1 MKMPV
6 FMRMLTLVSL
16 IPPSLLGLSS
26 CDTDNEADVNEDPSQ
41 NITDIAVTGL
51 VDTYG
56 CTYADIAG
64 YANLNLLPLG
74 GGVPVIGVELE
85 TLDENDQTAPRQETT
100 STLQGNAFSVSFDN
114 LDPVTK
120 YKYRSFV
127 TCGGLTYYGQYRN
140 LTTKEIVNIISPGE
154 ATDVTRNSAVVT
166 SSVQTV
172 QIDPRENVYVGV
184 AYSTSKSALH
194 PDSVSK
200 TNKQAISLQQVE
212 GGMLSVTLYD
222 LSDET
227 TYYFASFTSVGEGI
241 GTLIGGRKT
250 SYKMS
255 SIGEFTT
262 EKFVHKVA
270 DAVNLGLSVKWAS
283 WNVGAESPE
292 DYGSYYAWGE
302 TEEKDDYSWS
312 TYKWCDGSYD
322 TQTKYCTDSDY
333 GIVDNKTVLDSWD
346 DVAHVKW
353 GGGWRMPTLDEIKE
367 LCNKCSWAW
376 TSVNGVNGQK
386 VTGPN
391 GNSIFLPAAGCRG
404 GSGGYRRGS
413 YGYYWSGTLNED
425 YGYYA
430 YYLLFRSGGGYWDYW
445 GDRNDGYAIRPVTD
459 K

>member
-16 IPPSLLGLSS
+16 IPLSLLSLSS

-100 STLQGNAFSVSFDN
+100 STLQGNAFSVSFEN

-154 ATDVTRNSAVVT
+154 ATDVTCNSAVVT

-200 TNKQAISLQQVE
+200 TNRQAISLQQVE
-212 GGMLSVTLYD
+212 GGMFSVTLYD

-227 TYYFASFTSVGEGI
+227 TYYFASFTRVGKGI
-241 GTLIGGRKT
+241 GTIIEGKT

-270 DAVNLGLSVKWAS
+270 DAVDLGLSVKWAS

-302 TEEKDDYSWS
+302 TEEKSSYDWS
-312 TYKWCDGSYD
+312 TYKWCNGSYD

-353 GGGWRMPTLDEIKE
+353 GGGWRMPTRDEIKE
-367 LCNKCSWAW
+367 LCEKCSWQW
-376 TSVNGVNGQK
+376 TTVNGIYGRK

-391 GNSIFLPAAGCRG
+391 GNSIFLPAAGYRYGTEEFDCRG
-404 GSGGYRRGS
+404 WR
-413 YGYYWSGTLNED
+413 GYYWSGTLDGDDSYN
-425 YGYYA
+425 A
-430 YYLLFRSGGGYWDYW
+430 YYLYFDSGYGFWNRTTRS
-445 GDRNDGYAIRPVTD
+445 DGHSVRPVTD

>member
-16 IPPSLLGLSS
+16 IPLSLLSLSS

-85 TLDENDQTAPRQETT
+85 TLDENDQTAPRKETT

-140 LTTKEIVNIISPGE
+140 LTTKEVMNITSTGE
-154 ATDVTRNSAVVT
+154 ATDITYNSAVVT

-212 GGMLSVTLYD
+212 GGMFSVTLSG
-222 LSDET
+222 LSDGT
-227 TYYFASFTSVGEGI
+227 TYYFASFTRVGEGI
-241 GTLIGGRKT
+241 GTIIEGKT

-255 SIGEFTT
+255 SIREFTT

-292 DYGSYYAWGE
+292 DYGGYYAWGE
-302 TEEKDDYSWS
+302 TEEKSSYDWS

-322 TQTKYCTDSDY
+322 TQTKYCTASDY

-353 GGGWRMPTLDEIKE
+353 GGGWRMPTRDEIKE
-367 LCNKCSWAW
+367 LCEKCSWEW
-376 TSVNGVNGQK
+376 TSVNGIYGQK

-391 GNSIFLPAAGCRG
+391 GNSIFLPAAGFRDG
-404 GSGGYRRGS
+404 TEVYRRGS
-413 YGYYWSGTLNED
+413 RGRYWSGTLDED
-425 YGYYA
+425 YSSSA
-430 YYLLFRSGGGYWDYW
+430 CYLLFDSGCCYWDSCDHRHR
-445 GDRNDGYAIRPVTD
+445 GHTVRPVTD

>member
-1 MKMPV
+1 
-6 FMRMLTLVSL
+6 
-16 IPPSLLGLSS
+16 
-26 CDTDNEADVNEDPSQ
+26 
-41 NITDIAVTGL
+41 
-51 VDTYG
+51 
-56 CTYADIAG
+56 
-64 YANLNLLPLG
+64 
-74 GGVPVIGVELE
+74 
-85 TLDENDQTAPRQETT
+85 
-100 STLQGNAFSVSFDN
+100 
-114 LDPVTK
+114 
-120 YKYRSFV
+120 
-127 TCGGLTYYGQYRN
+127 
-140 LTTKEIVNIISPGE
+140 
-154 ATDVTRNSAVVT
+154 
-166 SSVQTV
+166 
-172 QIDPRENVYVGV
+172 
-184 AYSTSKSALH
+184 
-194 PDSVSK
+194 
-200 TNKQAISLQQVE
+200 
-212 GGMLSVTLYD
+212 
-222 LSDET
+222 
-227 TYYFASFTSVGEGI
+227 
-241 GTLIGGRKT
+241 
-250 SYKMS
+250 MS

-445 GDRNDGYAIRPVTD
+445 GDRNDGYAVRPVTD

>member
-16 IPPSLLGLSS
+16 IPLSLLSLSS

-154 ATDVTRNSAVVT
+154 ATDVTCNSAVVT

-200 TNKQAISLQQVE
+200 TNRQAISLQQVE
-212 GGMLSVTLYD
+212 GGMFSVTLYD

-292 DYGSYYAWGE
+292 DYGGYYAWGE
-302 TEEKDDYSWS
+302 TEEKDYYSWS

-333 GIVDNKTVLDSWD
+333 GIVDNKTVLDSRD

-353 GGGWRMPTLDEIKE
+353 GGGWRMPTRDEVKE
-367 LCNKCSWAW
+367 LCDKCSWQW
-376 TSVNGVNGQK
+376 TTVNGIYGRK

-391 GNSIFLPAAGCRG
+391 GNSIFLPAAGYRDGAEEFDCRG
-404 GSGGYRRGS
+404 LR
-413 YGYYWSGTLNED
+413 GYYWSGSLYED
-425 YGYYA
+425 DSYNA
-430 YYLLFRSGGGYWDYW
+430 YYLYFDSGYGFWNRTTRNGGHTV
-445 GDRNDGYAIRPVTD
+445 RPVTE
-459 K
+459 

>member
-16 IPPSLLGLSS
+16 IPLSLLGLFS

-85 TLDENDQTAPRQETT
+85 TLDENDQTAPRKETT

-140 LTTKEIVNIISPGE
+140 LTTKEIVNITSTGE
-154 ATDVTRNSAVVT
+154 ATDVTHNSAVVI

-172 QIDPRENVYVGV
+172 HIDPRENVYVGV

-194 PDSVSK
+194 PDSVFK
-200 TNKQAISLQQVE
+200 TNKQAISLQQVK
-212 GGMLSVTLYD
+212 GGVFSVTLDY

-227 TYYFASFTSVGEGI
+227 IYYFASFTRVGTFFENP
-241 GTLIGGRKT
+241 L
-250 SYKMS
+250 YKMS
-255 SIGEFTT
+255 SIREFTT
-262 EKFVHKVA
+262 KKSESCTNANHIH
-270 DAVNLGLSVKWAS
+270 AVDLGLSVKWACC
-283 WNVGAESPE
+283 NVGAKFPE
-292 DYGSYYAWGE
+292 EYGGYYAWGE
-302 TEEKDDYSWS
+302 TEGKDDYSLS
-312 TYKWCDGSYD
+312 TSVTYGLSASELIFHGII
-322 TQTKYCTDSDY
+322 DSD
-333 GIVDNKTVLDSWD
+333 GNLTAVNDAATVN
-346 DVAHVKW
+346 W
-353 GGGWRMPTLDEIKE
+353 GSSWRMPTWAEIKE
-367 LCNKCSWAW
+367 LIDDCTWSW
-376 TSVNGVNGQK
+376 TTRNGVYGQK

-391 GNSIFLPAAGCRG
+391 GNSIFLPAAGFRDGTEVNGMGSIVSYWSATPYSNSNSAYYFSFLGSLVG
-404 GSGGYRRGS
+404 GSGTNERY
-413 YGYYWSGTLNED
+413 YGRTV
-425 YGYYA
+425 
-430 YYLLFRSGGGYWDYW
+430 
-445 GDRNDGYAIRPVTD
+445 RPVTD
-459 K
+459 

>member
-16 IPPSLLGLSS
+16 IPLSLLSLSS
-26 CDTDNEADVNEDPSQ
+26 CDTDNEADSNEDPSQ

-56 CTYADIAG
+56 CTYADIGG

-100 STLQGNAFSVSFDN
+100 NTLQGNAFSVSFDN
-114 LDPVTK
+114 LAPVTK

-127 TCGGLTYYGQYRN
+127 TCGGLTYYDQYRN
-140 LTTKEIVNIISPGE
+140 LTTKEIVNITSPGE
-154 ATDVTRNSAVVT
+154 ATDVTHNSAVVI
-166 SSVQTV
+166 SFVQAV

-194 PDSVSK
+194 PDSVFK
-200 TNKQAISLQQVE
+200 TNRQAISLQQIE
-212 GGMLSVTLYD
+212 GGMFSVTLYD

-227 TYYFASFTSVGEGI
+227 TYYFASFTRVGKETI
-241 GTLIGGRKT
+241 FERA
-250 SYKMS
+250 SYYKMS

-262 EKFVHKVA
+262 EAIIHKVA
-270 DAVNLGLSVKWAS
+270 DAVDLGLSVKWAS

-292 DYGSYYAWGE
+292 DYGGYYAWGE
-302 TEEKDDYSWS
+302 TEEKDEYNWS
-312 TYKWCDGSYD
+312 TYKWCNGSYD
-322 TQTKYCTDSDY
+322 TQTKYCTDRDY
-333 GIVDNKTVLDSWD
+333 GIVDNKTVLDSRD

-353 GGGWRMPTLDEIKE
+353 GGSWRMPTRDEIKE
-367 LCNKCSWAW
+367 LCEKCSWEW
-376 TSVNGVNGQK
+376 TTVNGIKGNK

-391 GNSIFLPAAGCRG
+391 GNSIFLPAV
-404 GSGGYRRGS
+404 GYRYGTEVFGRGS
-413 YGYYWSGTLNED
+413 SGNYWSGTLVED
-425 YGYYA
+425 LSYYAFYLDFDSGNGNWYGSNRVYGYTV
-430 YYLLFRSGGGYWDYW
+430 
-445 GDRNDGYAIRPVTD
+445 RPVTE
-459 K
+459 

>member
-16 IPPSLLGLSS
+16 IPLSLLSLSS

-100 STLQGNAFSVSFDN
+100 NTLQGNAFSVSFDN

-140 LTTKEIVNIISPGE
+140 LTTKEIVNITSTGE
-154 ATDVTRNSAVVT
+154 ATDVTHSSAVVT

-212 GGMLSVTLYD
+212 GGMFSVTLYD

-241 GTLIGGRKT
+241 GTLIGGKT

-292 DYGSYYAWGE
+292 DYGGYYAWGE
-302 TEEKDDYSWS
+302 TEEKSSYTED
-312 TYKWCDGSYD
+312 TYKYVRDLDGDGDCWDDEANWINIGSNISGTSYD
-322 TQTKYCTDSDY
+322 
-333 GIVDNKTVLDSWD
+333 
-346 DVAHVKW
+346 VARMKW

-367 LCNKCSWAW
+367 LRYKCSWQW
-376 TSVNGVNGQK
+376 TTVNGVNGQK

-391 GNSIFLPAAGCRG
+391 GNSIFLPAAGNRDGTEVSSRGSHGYYWFGSLVEG
-404 GSGGYRRGS
+404 GSTIAYCLGFDSGYGGS
-413 YGYYWSGTLNED
+413 YGWSYRYFG
-425 YGYYA
+425 
-430 YYLLFRSGGGYWDYW
+430 RPV
-445 GDRNDGYAIRPVTD
+445 RPVTD

>member
-16 IPPSLLGLSS
+16 IPLSLLSLSS

-140 LTTKEIVNIISPGE
+140 LTTKEIVNITSTGE
-154 ATDVTRNSAVVT
+154 ATDVTHSSAVVI

-172 QIDPRENVYVGV
+172 QIDPKENVYVGV

-200 TNKQAISLQQVE
+200 TNKQAISLQQVK
-212 GGMLSVTLYD
+212 GSMFSVTLSG
-222 LSDET
+222 LSDGT
-227 TYYFASFTSVGEGI
+227 TYYFASFTRVGKGI
-241 GTLIGGRKT
+241 GTIIEGKT

-262 EKFVHKVA
+262 EEIIHKVA
-270 DAVNLGLSVKWAS
+270 DAVDLGLSVKWAS

-292 DYGSYYAWGE
+292 DYGGYYAWGE
-302 TEEKDDYSWS
+302 TEEKSNYKWT
-312 TYKWCDGSYD
+312 TYKWGIGASLDI
-322 TQTKYCTDSDY
+322 TKYCTDGFY
-333 GIVDNKTVLDSWD
+333 GTRDGKNSLDPED
-346 DVAHVKW
+346 DVAHVSW
-353 GGGWRMPTLDEIKE
+353 GGGWRMPTSDEIDE
-367 LCNKCSWAW
+367 LLDNCSRDW
-376 TSVNGVNGQK
+376 TFVNGVCGIRLSCY
-386 VTGPN
+386 N
-391 GNSIFLPAAGCRG
+391 GNSIFLPAAGSFNGADNALVSEG
-404 GSGGYRRGS
+404 GA
-413 YGYYWSGTLNED
+413 YWSTTLN
-425 YGYYA
+425 
-430 YYLLFRSGGGYWDYW
+430 
-445 GDRNDGYAIRPVTD
+445 DRNTLAYCLFFGETYDEYGKDYRYKGSTVRPVTD
-459 K
+459 